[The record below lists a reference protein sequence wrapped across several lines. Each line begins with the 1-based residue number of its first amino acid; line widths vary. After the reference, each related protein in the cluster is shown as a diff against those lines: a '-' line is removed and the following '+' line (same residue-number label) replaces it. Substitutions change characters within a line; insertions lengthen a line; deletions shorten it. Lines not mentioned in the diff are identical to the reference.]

1 MLLSRLLPGSIFL
14 TDKAKAYYSF
24 CLDYPDMNLLHAVVN
39 HARADRNGFTWH
51 LVLGPEDGTEF
62 EGGRVV
68 DVTPFSPVIFCN
80 FVNL

>member
-1 MLLSRLLPGSIFL
+1 
-14 TDKAKAYYSF
+14 
-24 CLDYPDMNLLHAVVN
+24 MNLLHAVVN